1 MNILVINGH
10 PNPAS
15 LNATLA
21 QTYIKTAEAL
31 GATVR
36 YLAIGTL
43 NFNPNLHYGYAQRM
57 ELEPDL
63 LSALDDIYWSNH
75 QVWIHPMWWMGMPAV
90 MKGFFDRLFL
100 PGLVFKH
107 HATEHTEG
115 LLQGKT
121 ARILVTMGDVSPEIH
136 QSIYQSSGLIP
147 LQEGILAYCG
157 VHIEH
162 AEVVGPLNDN
172 NSGNIKQLILH
183 VKQKAK
189 EDIEK
194 HKNNPLAYD
203 FYTSK

>member
-10 PNPAS
+10 PNPDS
-15 LNATLA
+15 LNATLV
-21 QTYIKTAEAL
+21 QTYIQTAEAL

-36 YLAIGTL
+36 YLAIGEL
-43 NFNPNLHYGYAQRM
+43 DFNPNLHYGYAQRM

-63 LSALDDIYWSNH
+63 LSALDDIYWSTH
-75 QVWIHPMWWMGMPAV
+75 QVWIHPMWWVGIPAV

-107 HATEHTEG
+107 HATGYTEG

-121 ARILVTMGDVSPEIH
+121 ARILVTMGDLSPEIH

-157 VHIEH
+157 VQIEQ
-162 AEVVGPLNDN
+162 AEVVGPLNDYCALD
-172 NSGNIKQLILH
+172 IKNLLEQ
-183 VKQKAK
+183 VKQNAQ
-189 EDIEK
+189 EDIKKDQNENIHSHYQK
-194 HKNNPLAYD
+194 
-203 FYTSK
+203 

>member
-10 PNPAS
+10 PNPDS
-15 LNATLA
+15 LNATVA
-21 QTYIKTAEAL
+21 QTYIQTAETL

-36 YLAIGTL
+36 YLAISEL
-43 NFNPNLHYGYAQRM
+43 DFNPNLQYGYAQRM

-63 LSALDDIYWSNH
+63 LRALNDIYWSTH
-75 QVWIHPMWWMGMPAV
+75 QVWIHPMWWVGMPAV

-107 HATEHTEG
+107 HSSTHTEG

-121 ARILVTMGDVSPEIH
+121 ARILVTMGDLSPEIH

-157 VHIEH
+157 VQIEH
-162 AEVVGPLNDN
+162 AEVVGPLNDY
-172 NSGNIKQLILH
+172 STSDIKNLLEQ
-183 VKQKAK
+183 VKQNAQ
-189 EDIEK
+189 EDIK
-194 HKNNPLAYD
+194 KDQNQNIYSQHQK
-203 FYTSK
+203 

>member
-10 PNPAS
+10 PNPNS
-15 LNATLA
+15 LNATVA
-21 QTYIKTAEAL
+21 QTYIQTAEAL

-36 YLAIGTL
+36 YLAISEL
-43 NFNPNLHYGYAQRM
+43 DFNPNLQYGYAQRM

-63 LSALDDIYWSNH
+63 LRALNDIYWSTH
-75 QVWIHPMWWMGMPAV
+75 QVWIHPMWWVGMPAV

-107 HATEHTEG
+107 HSSTHTEG

-121 ARILVTMGDVSPEIH
+121 ARILVTMGDLSPEIH

-157 VHIEH
+157 VQIEH
-162 AEVVGPLNDN
+162 AEVVGPLNDY
-172 NSGNIKQLILH
+172 STSDIKNLLEQ
-183 VKQKAK
+183 VKQNAQ
-189 EDIEK
+189 EDIK
-194 HKNNPLAYD
+194 KDQNQNIYSQ
-203 FYTSK
+203 YQK